1 VMMIGMRYR
10 WSPQMLHKIM
20 TDGMHSRLPSY
31 LQVMASTTQL
41 LWLQLM

>member
-1 VMMIGMRYR
+1 MAEYDHLI
-10 WSPQMLHKIM
+10 
-20 TDGMHSRLPSY
+20 TDGIPSCLPSY